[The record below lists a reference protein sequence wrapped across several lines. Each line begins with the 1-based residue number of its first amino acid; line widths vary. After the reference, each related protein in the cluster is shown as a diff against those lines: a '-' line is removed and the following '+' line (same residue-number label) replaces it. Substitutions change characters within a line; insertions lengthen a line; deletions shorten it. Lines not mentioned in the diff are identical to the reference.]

1 MENRSTYPFPTGRID
16 EVNALAELGLEEAQV
31 VEAARLM
38 SPAELGRLL
47 LTLDRILEASRPER
61 KPLLEAK
68 RLPGSLAIAKK
79 KYLDDLS
86 GLLGELQQGE
96 IDQKEFT
103 RQARPMISDAFGR
116 AYEIGVKRPLDD
128 GDEEWLR
135 RAVDAEVGHAAGL
148 AKDVSQGNVK
158 DVAFRAGN
166 YAAALDGVAWNAI
179 VENLPEGYL
188 IHWKLGCLTSNSL
201 TVSTARGNISLEQ
214 VRIGD
219 MVLTHAGRFGRVL
232 AKPVTMSTD
241 AHRYAILVARGGR
254 LVGLTDDHRLY
265 TSRGWVTAREV
276 ANGEDKVRWF
286 EEGSVQGLWEENKQ
300 TRNQMSGLLPGI
312 VDEDAGGESHAGE
325 LQPAHTERS
334 MLHSRL
340 EREEVH
346 TRAPG
351 SMGLGAGEREAS
363 MGVDHPSCKS
373 RPIRRQAGEL
383 DGGHPSRAQQDSSKW
398 TIWERCSELEGRKD
412 LRDLRALRDGIRG
425 VRSPGGQAEV
435 LLDSVQG
442 RSGDGCQDE
451 CVGVRAMREGVRPNY
466 GEDRTRAE
474 ERESEKF
481 LLSRLLE
488 RNEEAGV
495 ASDPALRLLRED
507 LRTMAVDDREVSVGD
522 VVLLAGVLE
531 SQTPLYDLTVD
542 RDQSFV
548 VEGMVVH
555 NSAEHC
561 NDCILLASHS
571 PYDRYSLPTTPR
583 AGDTACRVNCKC
595 SLVFEEGTGEQPQDG
610 VFGIPGQL
618 DDSLPRPTQGQ
629 SLADWLKPQDPP
641 EGLSVPEGKDR
652 LVVDALQGE
661 VNYWRRAIAQL
672 DEVGDPEEFLAAV
685 EARKAAN
692 SKLIDY
698 LEERDLWD
706 APLLSVDEVITGRD
720 ISLLAEREL
729 FEMSVGGKALGETA
743 EREVLRLIEKYDI
756 NVGKK
761 Y

>member
-1 MENRSTYPFPTGRID
+1 M
-16 EVNALAELGLEEAQV
+16 NALAQLGLEEAQV

-38 SPAELGRLL
+38 SPAELSRLL
-47 LTLDRILEASRPER
+47 LTLDRILEVAKPER
-61 KPLLEAK
+61 KSLLEAK
-68 RLPGSLAIAKK
+68 GLPGFLAIAKK
-79 KYLDDLS
+79 KYLAKLQ
-86 GLLGELQQGE
+86 GILGELQQGE
-96 IDQKEFT
+96 IDQKEFA
-103 RQARPMISDAFGR
+103 RQARPMISDAFGK

-166 YAAALDGVAWNAI
+166 YAAALDGVTWNAI
-179 VENLPEGYL
+179 VESLPEDTI

-232 AKPVTMSTD
+232 AKPVTMSTET
-241 AHRYAILVARGGR
+241 HRYAVLVARGGR

-265 TSRGWVTAREV
+265 TSRGWMTAREV
-276 ANGEDKVRWF
+276 AGGEDKVRWF
-286 EEGSVQGLWEENKQ
+286 EEGYMQGLREEGRQ
-300 TRNQMSGLLPGI
+300 TEQQMSGLLSGI
-312 VDEDAGGESHAGE
+312 VDEDAGGEPHAGE
-325 LQPAHTERS
+325 LQPAHAERS

-340 EREEVH
+340 ERKEVR
-346 TRAPG
+346 TCAPG
-351 SMGLGAGEREAS
+351 SMGLGAGEREVAV
-363 MGVDHPSCKS
+363 GVDHSPREP

-383 DGGHPSRAQQDSSKW
+383 DGGHPSGAQQNPLRGSSPW
-398 TIWERCSELEGRKD
+398 GEFPELEGRKD
-412 LRDLRALRDGIRG
+412 HRDLRALRDGIRG
-425 VRSPGGQAEV
+425 VRSSGRQAEV

-442 RSGDGCQDE
+442 RGGNGRQNE
-451 CVGVRAMREGVRPNY
+451 RVGVRAVREGVY
-466 GEDRTRAE
+466 SDDGEDRTRAE
-474 ERESEKF
+474 EREPEKF

-488 RNEEAGV
+488 GNEEAGV
-495 ASDPALRLLRED
+495 AGDPALRLLRED
-507 LRTMAVDDREVSVGD
+507 LRTLAVDDREVSVGD

-531 SQTPLYDLTVD
+531 PQTPLYDLTVD

-595 SLVFEEGTGEQPQDG
+595 SLVFEKGTGEQPQDG

-641 EGLSVPEGKDR
+641 EGLSVPDGKDR
-652 LVVDALQGE
+652 LAVDALQGE

-729 FEMSVGGKALGETA
+729 FEMSVSGKALGETA